1 MISIKERFYDGI
13 KKKIFF
19 FWDGEKI
26 CCVIGK
32 RKFCV
37 GVD

>member
-13 KKKIFF
+13 KKIFF
-19 FWDGEKI
+19 FLGDGEKI

>member
-1 MISIKERFYDGI
+1 MMVL
-13 KKKIFF
+13 KKK
-19 FWDGEKI
+19 FWGGDGEKI